1 MIRLL
6 PVIALLWAGCSR
18 HREAPADTV
27 GRYFHAIAAGD
38 CASVTPLLADPK
50 ATCDQ
55 MREEYKEQQVEYLG
69 VQKVE
74 PDGRDPKVTLVSV
87 KLHYKKG
94 DHVWIIR
101 VTDDG
106 GHPKL
111 RF

>member
-6 PVIALLWAGCSR
+6 PLIALLWTGCSR
-18 HREAPADTV
+18 HHEAPADSV
-27 GRYFHAIAAGD
+27 ERYFHAIAAGD
-38 CASVTPLLADPK
+38 CATVTPLLADPK
-50 ATCDQ
+50 AKCDQ
-55 MREEYKEQQVEYLG
+55 LREEYKEQAVDYLG

-87 KLHYKKG
+87 KLRYKKG

-101 VTDDG
+101 VSDDG